1 MRHDLS
7 ILLHPG
13 LFALLESR
21 ERKQSDML
29 LLAAAFAARSG
40 AIIIDGGNHF
50 NAYMV
55 IQTVRLNTID
65 LASLDKLQI
74 ARAFN
79 CHQVVALAQQIPL
92 DGRPCL
98 LIDILDLFQDDNV
111 LFDHR
116 VYLVKKLLNRLTI
129 IHRQAPL
136 FVSLVAPKEA
146 DSQWYFMA
154 NLIRKESTQTLEEGF
169 MGKTLPTINQ
179 IIQRAEVILAR
190 FSRIQQVQERSAID
204 SLFISAKKHIA
215 AISEA
220 NHLIPFEAAQ
230 QAMLLE
236 QQKEIIGLSEKLREL
251 EDRLENA

>member
-13 LFALLESR
+13 LFGLLESR

-79 CHQVVALAQQIPL
+79 CHQVAALAQQIPL
-92 DGRPCL
+92 DG
-98 LIDILDLFQDDNV
+98 
-111 LFDHR
+111 
-116 VYLVKKLLNRLTI
+116 
-129 IHRQAPL
+129 
-136 FVSLVAPKEA
+136 EA
-146 DSQWYFMA
+146 LCEY
-154 NLIRKESTQTLEEGF
+154 N
-169 MGKTLPTINQ
+169 
-179 IIQRAEVILAR
+179 
-190 FSRIQQVQERSAID
+190 
-204 SLFISAKKHIA
+204 
-215 AISEA
+215 
-220 NHLIPFEAAQ
+220 
-230 QAMLLE
+230 
-236 QQKEIIGLSEKLREL
+236 
-251 EDRLENA
+251 